1 MKLLKQHPILSIANS
16 YLIDSPGPANLSYIW
31 SFGSLLGLCL
41 VIQIITGVSLA
52 MHYIPSGELAF
63 PSVEHVMR
71 EIQYGWL
78 IRYLH
83 SNVAAFFFIF
93 VYLHIG
99 KAMYYGSYRTPRVLL
114 WSIGV
119 VIFLIMIVTAFL
131 GYSHSPK
138 WFNINISYLY
148 VLFILFLSIASK
160 VILRKIKD
168 KSKIEHTIKQLKYN
182 KVNNGLYNKVNIR
195 KYSTSCSVN
204 NSIDISDRLKEIIKE
219 LGLNPAEWCGKS
231 LVWDQLSNSGET
243 LKLLIPNYSRK
254 TISGWSNDSCMVI
267 SQKMKET
274 EMGNRGSKSEFT
286 SNCVKE
292 QRVDGSWHTPM
303 ACA

>member
-52 MHYIPSGELAF
+52 MHYLPSAELAF

-71 EIQYGWL
+71 DIQYGWL

-131 GYSHSPK
+131 GY
-138 WFNINISYLY
+138 
-148 VLFILFLSIASK
+148 VL
-160 VILRKIKD
+160 
-168 KSKIEHTIKQLKYN
+168 
-182 KVNNGLYNKVNIR
+182 
-195 KYSTSCSVN
+195 
-204 NSIDISDRLKEIIKE
+204 
-219 LGLNPAEWCGKS
+219 P
-231 LVWDQLSNSGET
+231 
-243 LKLLIPNYSRK
+243 
-254 TISGWSNDSCMVI
+254 
-267 SQKMKET
+267 
-274 EMGNRGSKSEFT
+274 
-286 SNCVKE
+286 
-292 QRVDGSWHTPM
+292 
-303 ACA
+303 